1 MRLVG
6 LVVAFVLFSGWS
18 LTIVYSDGIA
28 GLLSMLVREKWS
40 VQLYVDLAI
49 ACTVAWTWLAT
60 DAKKHGL
67 TAWPYIIA
75 TVVLGSVGLLAYLV
89 RREWA
94 VRKADAPGLLAAR

>member
-18 LTIVYSDGIA
+18 LTIVFSDGLA
-28 GLLSMLVREKWS
+28 GLLSMLVRERWS

-49 ACTVAWTWLAT
+49 ACTVAWTWLAP

-67 TAWPYIIA
+67 TAWPYIIG

-94 VRKADAPGLLAAR
+94 LRKDAPPLSALAR